1 MTAAGLPSGGALS
14 IGAVLTRLKP
24 DFPDVSISKIR
35 FLESEGLVTPE
46 RTPSGYRQFS
56 LGDVERLRYVLAAQ
70 RDQYLPLKVIKE
82 ALRAMEN
89 GEPVAIGGLR
99 QPRGLVS
106 ATDIGLVAAEP
117 ARTVRRFTRTEL
129 LADSGLT
136 NPVLREMEQV
146 GLLQAGPSGS
156 YDQDAAEIARTVA
169 ELLSCGLEP
178 RHLRPM
184 RTEAEREAALVGQLV
199 SAGAR
204 QRDPDARER
213 AGSTAS
219 QLATTLLKLH
229 ALLVRAG
236 VKRELGS

>member
-1 MTAAGLPSGGALS
+1 MTAAGLPSGGAFS

-56 LGDVERLRYVLAAQ
+56 VADVERLRYVLAAQ

-89 GEPVAIGGLR
+89 GEPVTIGGVK
-99 QPRGLVS
+99 QPRV
-106 ATDIGLVAAEP
+106 LVAASDISSAEQ
-117 ARTVRRFTRTEL
+117 ARPVPPRRLTRAEL
-129 LADSGLT
+129 LADCGLT
-136 NPVLREMEQV
+136 NPVLRELEQI
-146 GLLQAGPSGS
+146 GLLQVGASGA
-156 YDQDAAEIARTVA
+156 YDQEAAEIARTAA
-169 ELLSCGLEP
+169 ELIGCGLEP
-178 RHLRPM
+178 RHLRPL
-184 RTEAEREAALVGQLV
+184 RSEAEREATLVGQMV
-199 SAGAR
+199 AAGAR

-213 AGSTAS
+213 AESTAG
-219 QLATTLLKLH
+219 QLASTLLRLH

-236 VKRELGS
+236 VKRELGN